1 MQNVLQQV
9 VMQGHSWRPDLSVC
23 LGWCVACTSSP
34 VLEVPVCTG
43 DAIMI
48 RITLLVD
55 GMHEQ
60 ISGVGKL
67 IHHNPC
73 FKYHSFY
80 LDLIAACR
88 HRG

>member
-1 MQNVLQQV
+1 
-9 VMQGHSWRPDLSVC
+9 
-23 LGWCVACTSSP
+23 
-34 VLEVPVCTG
+34 
-43 DAIMI
+43 MI
-48 RITLLVD
+48 HITLLVD